1 MALAVACLVHPTLS
15 RYRKVARAMQ
25 AGIDRCGDRPFLHP
39 IDGPMSKQADVAV
52 CYGWKRHAAY
62 DKYRKFVYADL
73 GYWHRE
79 THYRL
84 VVGGWS
90 PESYVR
96 AGLPHSRLETL
107 GVTVKPW
114 REGGDTIVIAG
125 STAKASAEHGTPYR
139 QWEIQAAQRLH
150 GSGKRIVYRPKPSD
164 PHKSPIPSAEY
175 DVGKL
180 QETLDRAC
188 CVVTHHSNTAID
200 ALVEGVPVHCEVG
213 AAAAFSVPLESA
225 ANPQRLERREQFL
238 ADVAWLNWSV
248 QEMERGEAWAH
259 MKDRGLVC

>member
-1 MALAVACLVHPTLS
+1 MAIRVACIVHPTLS
-15 RYRKVARAMQ
+15 RYKKVAAAMIS
-25 AGIDRCGDRPFLHP
+25 GIKRCGDEAFAHP
-39 IDGPMSKQADVAV
+39 IDAPMAQADVGV
-52 CYGWKRHAAY
+52 CYGWKRRAAY
-62 DKYRKFVYADL
+62 ERYPRFVYADL

-96 AGLPHSRLETL
+96 ACLPHDRLPQL
-107 GVTVKPW
+107 GVKVRPW

-125 STAKASAEHGTPYR
+125 STAKACIDHGVPYR
-139 QWEIQAAQRLH
+139 QWEIEAAARLQDC
-150 GSGKRIVYRPKPSD
+150 GKRIVYRPKPSD
-164 PHKSPIPSAEY
+164 PNKAPIPGAEY
-175 DVGKL
+175 DDGPL
-180 QETLDRAC
+180 QDTFKRAC

-213 AAAAFSVPLESA
+213 AAAAFSVPLETA
-225 ANPQRLERREQFL
+225 ANPERLEGREQFI
-238 ADVAWLNWSV
+238 ADVSWLNWSV

-259 MKDRGLVC
+259 MKERGLVC